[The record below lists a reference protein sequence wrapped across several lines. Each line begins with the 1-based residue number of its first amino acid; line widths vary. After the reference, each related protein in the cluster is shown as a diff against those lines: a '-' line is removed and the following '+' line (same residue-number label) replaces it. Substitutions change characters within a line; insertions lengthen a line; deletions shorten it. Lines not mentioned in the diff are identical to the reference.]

1 MSRALVVDDNAD
13 LAANVAELLETL
25 GLEVTIA
32 GDADAAMA
40 LATKSPPDLALID
53 LRLPRGASGVEL
65 IPTLRNLSP
74 HLEIVI
80 VTGNATVDSAAAAV
94 REGVFAYVQKPF
106 DPDDLLAIATRAL
119 EQARLRRESHRL
131 AAELAQ
137 SEALHRS
144 LVATVDAAIVLVDR
158 DGVIRF
164 ANRFAAERSRLSP
177 DRALEGQAFI
187 AAFCT
192 DETAGRVLRALE
204 DTREG
209 KSVSGVEIESRDAGV
224 PNRSVRWSFSPIEG
238 PLPGRCLVV
247 GIDVTEMRELQRR
260 AVETEAMAAV
270 GALTTG
276 LAHEIRNPLNAA
288 SLQLELLL
296 RSARRVT
303 DEGIRE
309 RIEERVG
316 IVRGELG
323 RLERMLNE
331 FLSLARPRG
340 LDLATVD
347 LAKLVDEVVELQRP
361 LAEQNSVELSTTV
374 EPGAHRVRMDSAR
387 IKQVLLNLVTNAFD
401 ALRPQGGG
409 HVRIDAADGPP
420 GFVEVRVGDDGP
432 GIGLAPN
439 EVFRPFV
446 TTKEG
451 GTGLGLSIVR
461 TIVEGHGGQ
470 VTLVPNEPKGALAS
484 FTLPRAG

>member
-32 GDADAAMA
+32 GDSDTAMVEA
-40 LATKSPPDLALID
+40 SSGDLDLALVD
-53 LRLPRGASGVEL
+53 LRLPRGASGVQL
-65 IPTLRNLSP
+65 IPALRNLSP
-74 HLEIVI
+74 NLEIVI

-106 DPDDLLAIATRAL
+106 DPDDLLAIAKRAL
-119 EQARLRRESHRL
+119 DQARLRRESRRL

-144 LVATVDAAIVLVDR
+144 LVATVDAAILLVDR
-158 DGVIRF
+158 DGVVRF
-164 ANRFAAERSRLSP
+164 ANRFAAERSSTGPERPLEGQLFVSAFCP
-177 DRALEGQAFI
+177 QNLVTRVSRALE
-187 AAFCT
+187 
-192 DETAGRVLRALE
+192 ETR
-204 DTREG
+204 TG
-209 KSVSGVEIESRDAGV
+209 KSVTGIEIESGDETT
-224 PNRSVRWSFSPIEG
+224 PTRSMRWSFSPVQG
-238 PLPGRCLVV
+238 PLPGRCLAV

-303 DEGIRE
+303 DEGLRE

-316 IVRGELG
+316 IVRGEMG

-340 LDLATVD
+340 LDLSTQD
-347 LAKLVDEVVELQRP
+347 LASLVDDVVELQSP
-361 LAEQNSVELSTTV
+361 LAEQIGVELSTRV
-374 EPGAHRVRMDSAR
+374 EPGRHLVRMDAAR

-409 HVRIDAADGPP
+409 HVTIEAVDLPE
-420 GFVEVRVGDDGP
+420 GFVEVRVRDDGP
-432 GIGLAPN
+432 GIGLSQN

-470 VTLVPNEPKGALAS
+470 VSLGPNEPRGALAA
-484 FTLPRAG
+484 FTIPHA